1 MNGQSRPK
9 QQKLIPPR
17 QIKPQRHFAGIAPQH
32 NAIANKKPSLVEQ
45 QKAGVDEERHEE
57 HIAGDNSLERTA
69 DETPEER
76 SKRLRELAMQKIL
89 NTGSMNTQPPQQQ
102 PDKQITSHTIING
115 AQTHQK
121 LRYSLHQ
128 NIVVGGADQR
138 SLDPVASRDSNVD
151 LNIGFVSKEER
162 LTGSQKSNTEN
173 EQRMLSLQQ
182 EQQREE
188 TRRLLISKVV
198 QQETVEDDLQFGGTD
213 DTDYF
218 DGDDDYALQEYEQ
231 WKQRELRRIE
241 SGI

>member
-1 MNGQSRPK
+1 MNRQSRPK

-32 NAIANKKPSLVEQ
+32 NVIANKISQSEQ
-45 QKAGVDEERHEE
+45 QQADVNEEPHEE
-57 HIAGDNSLERTA
+57 QIAGDSSLERTA

-89 NTGSMNTQPPQQQ
+89 ITGSINTQPPQQET
-102 PDKQITSHTIING
+102 DKQIPSHTIING

-128 NIVVGGADQR
+128 DIVVGGADQGR
-138 SLDPVASRDSNVD
+138 VDLAASRDSNVD
-151 LNIGFVSKEER
+151 LSIGFVSKEER
-162 LTGSQKSNTEN
+162 LSSSKQQGTEN
-173 EQRMLSLQQ
+173 EQKMLSLQQ

-188 TRRLLISKVV
+188 TTRLLISKVV
-198 QQETVEDDLQFGGTD
+198 QYETVKDDQQFGGTD